1 MTAKIIDDVLNDPT
15 ISNWLKS
22 ALGSALNRDP
32 LDATNDAEMLFLILS
47 TRLGSLITVKFQK
60 RANRRIIRIRAVFL
74 RLEKRI

>member
-47 TRLGSLITVKFQK
+47 RRLGELFAEHTQPELQNDSCVPL
-60 RANRRIIRIRAVFL
+60 
-74 RLEKRI
+74 